1 MPDPDATTVL
11 RQYFGYD
18 RLYPYQEEIIQAL
31 IAGEDVIGVI
41 ATGGGKSL
49 CYQIPALLSGGT
61 AIVISPL
68 IALMKDQVDTLREC
82 GVPAACITSLQDYTE
97 RRETEQ
103 AIISGAVRVLYV
115 SPERAVK
122 KDFFTLVQKAKIT
135 LIAVDEAHCIS
146 QWGHEF
152 RPEYR
157 ELSRL
162 IREFS
167 HAPVVALTATATPAV
182 QKDIIAQLH
191 LRRPRRVTGSFYRK
205 NLRYAVRP
213 KKDTKGAILSYLRAH
228 RGDAGIIY
236 CLSRKGVEELTA
248 TLRRSGIRALPY
260 HAGLTRQDRE
270 AAQEAFVRDR
280 VQVIVATVAFGMGID
295 KPDVRFVIH
304 HDLPRSP
311 EHYYQETGRA
321 GRDGDPADCI
331 LFYSAGDLHRQA
343 FFIGQESSAARQRAA
358 YAKLEEMAAYCEE
371 QRCRQAMILQYF
383 GEEPPEGGCG
393 SCDICTSPRER
404 FDGTAVAR
412 MAVACV
418 QKLAVPCGTN
428 HLIDL
433 LRGANTKKIRD
444 LDQKKTPGYGMGK
457 AYSKDEWRS
466 FIRELIRMGYL
477 GRESGAYP
485 VLTVGEAGERLLVG
499 GTGEGIRGESGKDA
513 REETGDE
520 CGEDVV
526 YLTRMKRA
534 TPKPEAAPA
543 DPAFLRL
550 KTLRREIADRDGIA
564 PYMIFSDATLRE
576 MVALQPTTDAE
587 FLSIKGVGAA
597 KLKRFGPAFMDA
609 LRTDAPTPVDGPNES
624 DSSAAE
630 TLRLYRTGCTVAEI
644 AERRSLTEEICGAH
658 LAEAIEDG
666 ERVDIDDL
674 IPPHRQ
680 AAIREAA
687 AREGTWDLRRLK
699 AVLGERFTYT
709 DIRLT
714 AAVERQK
721 EGSGTG

>member
-1 MPDPDATTVL
+1 MPFSNATRVL

-18 RLYPYQEEIIQAL
+18 SLYPYQEEIIRAL
-31 IAGEDVIGVI
+31 AEGEDVIGVI

-49 CYQIPALLSGGT
+49 CYQIPALLSEGT

-82 GVPAACITSLQDYTE
+82 GVSAACITSLQDYRE
-97 RRETEQ
+97 RRETEA
-103 AIISGAVRVLYV
+103 AIVHGEVRVLYV

-122 KDFFTLVQKAKIT
+122 KEFFSLLKKAHIT

-205 NLRYAVRP
+205 NLRYEVRS

-228 RGDAGIIY
+228 QGQAGIIY
-236 CLSRKGVEELTA
+236 CLSRKGVEDLTA

-260 HAGLTRQDRE
+260 HAGLTRQERE

-280 VQVIVATVAFGMGID
+280 VQVIIATVAFGMGID

-343 FFIGQESSAARQRAA
+343 FFIRQESSAARQRSA

-383 GEEPPEGGCG
+383 GEEPPAGGCG
-393 SCDICTSPRER
+393 SCDICCSPRER
-404 FDGTAVAR
+404 FDGTDVTR
-412 MAVACV
+412 MAVTCV
-418 QKLAVPCGTN
+418 QALEVPCGSN

-433 LRGANTKKIRD
+433 LRGANTKKIRE
-444 LDQKKTPGYGMGK
+444 LGQKNTPGYGVGK

-485 VLTVGEAGERLLVG
+485 VLTVGEAGEELLAAG
-499 GTGEGIRGESGKDA
+499 ADT
-513 REETGDE
+513 EE
-520 CGEDVV
+520 V
-526 YLTRMKRA
+526 YLTRTKAVKDDHR
-534 TPKPEAAPA
+534 EEPA
-543 DPAFLRL
+543 DPGFLRL
-550 KTLRREIADRDGIA
+550 KALRREIADREGIA
-564 PYMIFSDATLRE
+564 PYMIFSDAAIRE
-576 MVALQPTTDAE
+576 MVARRPTTDAE

-597 KLKRFGPAFMDA
+597 KLERFGPAFMA
-609 LRTDAPTPVDGPNES
+609 TLRHE
-624 DSSAAE
+624 DSKADNSARE
-630 TLRLYRTGCTVAEI
+630 TLRLYCSGCTITEI
-644 AERRSLTEEICGAH
+644 ARERSLTPDICAAH
-658 LAEAIEDG
+658 LTEAIEGG
-666 ERVDIDDL
+666 EQVEIDDL
-674 IPPHRQ
+674 VPPHRQ
-680 AAIREAA
+680 ASIREAA
-687 AREGTWDLRRLK
+687 AREGTRDIRRLK
-699 AVLGERFTYT
+699 AVLGDRFSYT

-714 AAVERQK
+714 CAADRQRDGK
-721 EGSGTG
+721 

>member
-1 MPDPDATTVL
+1 MPGHDAATVL

-31 IAGEDVIGVI
+31 TAGEDVIGVI

-49 CYQIPALLSGGT
+49 CYQIPALLSEGT

-82 GVPAACITSLQDYTE
+82 GVAAACITSLQDYAE

-103 AIISGAVRVLYV
+103 AISAGRVRVLYV

-122 KDFFTLVQKAKIT
+122 KEFFSLVRKAKIT

-182 QKDIIAQLH
+182 QNDIIAQLH

-304 HDLPRSP
+304 HDLPRSL

-343 FFIGQESSAARQRAA
+343 FFIGQESSAARQRSA
-358 YAKLEEMAAYCEE
+358 YAKLEEMAAYGEE

-383 GEEPPEGGCG
+383 GENPPEGGCG

-404 FDGTAVAR
+404 FDGTAVAQ

-418 QKLAVPCGTN
+418 QGLAVPCGTN

-444 LDQKKTPGYGMGK
+444 LDQKQAPGYGAGK

-477 GRESGAYP
+477 GRESGTYP
-485 VLTVGEAGERLLVG
+485 VLTLGEAGAGLLACND
-499 GTGEGIRGESGKDA
+499 TDHAETDA
-513 REETGDE
+513 
-520 CGEDVV
+520 EDVV
-526 YLTRMKRA
+526 WLTRMKPA
-534 TPKPEAAPA
+534 KPKPEAAPA
-543 DPAFLRL
+543 DPGFLRL

-576 MVALQPTTDAE
+576 IVALRPRTDAE

-597 KLKRFGPAFMDA
+597 KLKRFGPAFMAA
-609 LRTDAPTPVDGPNES
+609 LRTDDPAPADTTTVS

-630 TLRLYRTGCTVAEI
+630 TLRLYRSGCTMAEI
-644 AERRSLTEEICGAH
+644 ADRRSLTEEICGAH

-666 ERVDIDDL
+666 EQVDINDL
-674 IPPHRQ
+674 VPPHRQ

-714 AAVERQK
+714 GAVEREK
-721 EGSGTG
+721 ESSGQ

>member
-1 MPDPDATTVL
+1 MPSSDVTTVL

-18 RLYPYQEEIIQAL
+18 SLYPYQEEIIRAL
-31 IAGEDVIGVI
+31 SDGEDVIGVI

-49 CYQIPALLSGGT
+49 CYQIPALLSEGT

-82 GVPAACITSLQDYTE
+82 GVPAACITSLQDYRE
-97 RRETEQ
+97 RQETEA
-103 AIISGAVRVLYV
+103 AIARGAVRVLYV

-122 KDFFTLVQKAKIT
+122 KEFFSLLKNARIT

-205 NLRYAVRP
+205 NLRYQVRP
-213 KKDTKGAILSYLRAH
+213 KKDTKGAILSYLRTH
-228 RGDAGIIY
+228 RGQSGIIY
-236 CLSRKGVEELTA
+236 CLSRKGVEECTA
-248 TLRRSGIRALPY
+248 DLRRSGIRALPY

-304 HDLPRSP
+304 HDLPKSL

-343 FFIGQESSAARQRAA
+343 FFIRQESSSARQRSA

-383 GEEPPEGGCG
+383 GEEPPAGGCG
-393 SCDICTSPRER
+393 SCDICCSPRER
-404 FDGTAVAR
+404 FDGTDVAR
-412 MAVACV
+412 LAVTCV
-418 QKLAVPCGTN
+418 QALTVPCGTN

-433 LRGANTKKIRD
+433 LRGANTKKIRE
-444 LDQKKTPGYGMGK
+444 LEQKNTPAYAMGK

-466 FIRELIRMGYL
+466 FIRELIRLGYL

-485 VLTVGEAGERLLVG
+485 VLTVGEAGRNLPDG
-499 GTGEGIRGESGKDA
+499 GTD
-513 REETGDE
+513 GDR
-520 CGEDVV
+520 V
-526 YLTRMKRA
+526 YLTRMKA
-534 TPKPEAAPA
+534 VKTGPQTEPA
-543 DPAFLRL
+543 EPGFLRL
-550 KTLRREIADRDGIA
+550 KALRREIADREGIA

-576 MVALQPTTDAE
+576 IIAVHPKTDAE

-597 KLKRFGPAFMDA
+597 KLNRFGPAFMAA
-609 LRTDAPTPVDGPNES
+609 LHENVGSNPDG
-624 DSSAAE
+624 SAAE
-630 TLRLYRTGCTVAEI
+630 TLRLYRSGCTMAEI
-644 AERRSLTEEICGAH
+644 AERRSLTPDICSAH
-658 LAEAIEDG
+658 LAEAIENG
-666 ERVDIDDL
+666 EPVEIDDL
-674 IPPHRQ
+674 VPPHRQ

-687 AREGTWDLRRLK
+687 KREGTRDLRHLK

-714 AAVERQK
+714 CAVDRQNDR
-721 EGSGTG
+721 E

>member
-1 MPDPDATTVL
+1 MPRPDATTVL

-18 RLYPYQEEIIQAL
+18 NLHSYQEEIIHAL
-31 IAGEDVIGVI
+31 ADGEDVIGVI

-49 CYQIPALLSGGT
+49 CYQIPALLSEGT

-82 GVPAACITSLQDYTE
+82 GVPATCITSLQDYAE
-97 RRETEQ
+97 RRETEA
-103 AIISGAVRVLYV
+103 AIAGGAVRILYV

-122 KDFFTLVQKAKIT
+122 KEFFSLLKKTRIT

-205 NLRYAVRP
+205 NLRYEVRP

-228 RGDAGIIY
+228 RGQSGIIY
-236 CLSRKGVEELTA
+236 CLSRKGVEDLSV

-260 HAGLTRQDRE
+260 HAGLTRQERE

-304 HDLPRSP
+304 HDLPRSL

-343 FFIGQESSAARQRAA
+343 FFIRQESSSARQRSA
-358 YAKLEEMAAYCEE
+358 YAKLEEMATYCEE

-383 GEEPPEGGCG
+383 GEEPPAGGCG
-393 SCDICTSPRER
+393 SCDVCCSPRER
-404 FDGTAVAR
+404 FDGTGVAR
-412 MAVACV
+412 MAVTCV
-418 QKLAVPCGTN
+418 QGLEVPCGSN

-433 LRGANTKKIRD
+433 LRGANTKKIRE
-444 LDQKKTPGYGMGK
+444 LGQKDTPEYSAGK

-466 FIRELIRMGYL
+466 FIRELIRLGYL
-477 GRESGAYP
+477 ARESGTYP
-485 VLTVGEAGERLLVG
+485 VLTVGEAGQELLAAGV
-499 GTGEGIRGESGKDA
+499 DN
-513 REETGDE
+513 EE
-520 CGEDVV
+520 V
-526 YLTRMKRA
+526 YLTRTKEVKKDRQEE
-534 TPKPEAAPA
+534 PP
-543 DPAFLRL
+543 DPLFLRL
-550 KTLRREIADRDGIA
+550 KALRREIADRERIA

-576 MVALQPTTDAE
+576 MVAVQPTTDAE

-597 KLKRFGPAFMDA
+597 KLKRFGPIFMEA
-609 LRTDAPTPVDGPNES
+609 LRDGENGA

-630 TLRLYRTGCTVAEI
+630 TLRLYRSGCTMAEI
-644 AERRSLTEEICGAH
+644 AEKRSLTPDICGAH
-658 LAEAIEDG
+658 LAEAIENG
-666 ERVDIDDL
+666 EPLEINDL
-674 IPPHRQ
+674 VPPHRQ

-687 AREGTWDLRRLK
+687 QRESTQDLRRLK

-714 AAVERQK
+714 CAADRHEK
-721 EGSGTG
+721 GI